1 MEIGE
6 AEMLRSKINTGFLSQ
21 PGNDSD
27 QLQWDGAFSGSSA
40 TAPAPISALAPDF
53 SSLDTVAP
61 LAPSPTAT
69 FSWAGVTQAVAG
81 GRPPDLN
88 IAAGPNAIVAVVNNH
103 IDIYNKTGVQTLS
116 SQTFND
122 FFKLPIT
129 NAVFDP
135 QVTWDQY
142 IGRFIVVEDD
152 RGASSPDQ
160 PGSTSVLHIA
170 VSKTSDPTQGW
181 FTFDYN
187 VKIDNNW
194 LDRPIL
200 GVDSTTLYVS
210 SNYFGLSTG
219 TPNLGGML
227 WAFDANALAA
237 GNMAPGKSFTS
248 TGLMFPGGAFSAF
261 APAHTY
267 GSKSGFSGDF
277 LVNYNQNAIGADDF
291 LNIVQVSNALG
302 TPIINS
308 QSLNVGNI
316 SNADPSGA
324 RQMGSS
330 TKIDDGDNRIAN
342 AVWSNDKLYAVT
354 EIRTPDG
361 THDVVHWFVVDTSNL
376 TSLKLLSQGNIDYG
390 AGFDTYYGNLTVDNA
405 GNMIIGYS
413 FSGPTAFAGG
423 RYAVIPPG
431 GTGLSAGDN
440 GVDFAPGLGAYSS
453 TATNDNPQPNPQL
466 GNFRWGDYSG
476 VAIDPANNGSFYVF
490 NEFANTP
497 TADSNWASQI
507 AGVHKPSLLALP
519 VTATDLTVL
528 QQGVQASTNPAEATT
543 VATQIDNVPAVGG
556 QTVFSYATQL
566 LNANAAFTVD
576 IMATDSLMQGG
587 TPTAGPLLMP
597 TSPANELQNLAVSYL
612 PNQAKFAQTLGLNV
626 IVFDASA
633 VALGVGAGGDG
644 TQNNFLKTFGSPA
657 LTVSDFFTTVSG
669 LTNVN
674 TAFLQ
679 AQYNGYVDLYN
690 KALPAGYN
698 NADDA
703 ARAATFGVAVGTDIA
718 NPTLNAKLISQVN
731 NALILNAE
739 SLIGDVTGAAV
750 YKAGIALASEPTALP
765 LQGTPPG
772 GTSSPVAVLGVSADL
787 SHSV

>member
-1 MEIGE
+1 
-6 AEMLRSKINTGFLSQ
+6 MLRSKINTGFLSQ
-21 PGNDSD
+21 PADDPD
-27 QLQWDGAFSGSSA
+27 QLQWDGASSGSSF
-40 TAPAPISALAPDF
+40 TAQAPNF
-53 SSLDTVAP
+53 SSLDSGLTVAP

-69 FSWAGVTQAVAG
+69 FSWAGVTQSVAG
-81 GRPPDLN
+81 GRPPDLE

-122 FFKLPIT
+122 FFKLQTT

-160 PGSTSVLHIA
+160 PSSTSVLHIA

-181 FTFDYN
+181 FTFNYD

-248 TGLMFPGGAFSAF
+248 TGLGFLAAGESF
-261 APAHTY
+261 APAHMY

-277 LVNYNQNAIGADDF
+277 LLDYVQSNSGDDF

-302 TPIINS
+302 TPITNL
-308 QSLNVGNI
+308 QTLNVTNI

-330 TKIDDGDNRIAN
+330 TKIDDGDTRIAN

-354 EIRTPDG
+354 EIRVGSGADA
-361 THDVVHWFVVDTSNL
+361 HDVVHWFVVNTSNL
-376 TSLKLLSQGNIDYG
+376 ASLTLLSQGNVDLG
-390 AGFDTYYGNLTVDNA
+390 AGFDTYYGDLTVDNA

-413 FSGPTAFAGG
+413 FSGPTAFAGAS
-423 RYAVIPPG
+423 YAVIPPG
-431 GTGLSAGDN
+431 GTFAGDS
-440 GVDFAPGLGAYSS
+440 GVVFAPGLAAYSS

-466 GNFRWGDYSG
+466 GNLRWGDYSG

-507 AGVHKPSLLALP
+507 AGVHKPSLLALA
-519 VTATDLTVL
+519 VTANDLTVL

-556 QTVFSYATQL
+556 QTVASYATQL

-765 LQGTPPG
+765 LQGSP
-772 GTSSPVAVLGVSADL
+772 PVAVVGVSPVSPDL

>member
-1 MEIGE
+1 
-6 AEMLRSKINTGFLSQ
+6 MLRSKISTGFLSQ
-21 PGNDSD
+21 PADDPD
-27 QLQWDGAFSGSSA
+27 QLQWDGASSGSSF
-40 TAPAPISALAPDF
+40 TAQAPNF
-53 SSLDTVAP
+53 SSLDSGLTVAP

-69 FSWAGVTQAVAG
+69 FSWAGVTQAGAAG
-81 GRPPDLN
+81 GVPPDSN

-116 SQTFND
+116 SQTFNQ
-122 FFKLPIT
+122 FFNLPT
-129 NAVFDP
+129 DNVVFDP

-152 RGASSPDQ
+152 RGASAGDQ
-160 PGSTSVLHIA
+160 PSSTSVLHIA

-181 FTFDYN
+181 FTFNYD

-210 SNYFGLSTG
+210 SNYFTIPMGGQS
-219 TPNLGGML
+219 LGGML

-248 TGLMFPGGAFSAF
+248 IGLGFLAAGESF
-261 APAHTY
+261 APAHLY
-267 GSKSGFSGDF
+267 GSKSGFSGNF
-277 LVNYNQNAIGADDF
+277 LLDYVQSNSGDDF

-302 TPIINS
+302 TPITNLQTI
-308 QSLNVGNI
+308 NVGAI
-316 SNADPSGA
+316 SNAFPSGA

-330 TKIDDGDNRIAN
+330 AKIDDGDTRIPNA

-376 TSLKLLSQGNIDYG
+376 ASLTLLSQGNVDLG
-390 AGFDTYYGNLTVDNA
+390 ASFDTYYGNLTVDNA

-413 FSGPTAFAGG
+413 FSGPTAFAGAS
-423 RYAVIPPG
+423 YAVIPPG
-431 GTGLSAGDN
+431 GTFAGDS
-440 GVDFAPGLGAYSS
+440 GVVFAPGLGTYRGTTVESG
-453 TATNDNPQPNPQL
+453 PQV
-466 GNFRWGDYSG
+466 GNLRWGDYSG

-490 NEFANTP
+490 NQYATAQTTP
-497 TADSNWASQI
+497 DNWASQI
-507 AGVHKPSLLALP
+507 AGFHKPSLLALP
-519 VTATDLTVL
+519 VTATDLMML
-528 QQGVQASTNPAEATT
+528 QAGVQASTNPAEATT
-543 VATQIDNVPAVGG
+543 VATQIDAVPATGG
-556 QTVFSYATQL
+556 QTVFSYANTL
-566 LNANAAFTVD
+566 LKNNAAFTVD

-587 TPTAGPLLMP
+587 TPTAGPLLSP

-669 LTNVN
+669 LTKVN

-718 NPTLNAKLISQVN
+718 NPTLNPTLISQVN

-739 SLIGDVTGAAV
+739 SLIGDVTGTAV
-750 YKAGIALASEPTALP
+750 YKAGIALASEPPALP

-772 GTSSPVAVLGVSADL
+772 GTSSPVALLGVSPVSPDL